1 MKTDSFYT
9 LAVHAGEDRA
19 AHHGAMSVPVYN
31 ASIFAFP
38 DAEDGAAVHN
48 EFTPGY
54 YYSRLGNPTT
64 DSLEKTVAELENG
77 EACLAFASGTAAT
90 NAAILPQIRSGDH
103 IIAPVSMY
111 STTMNLLRYLSEN
124 LKVEVTNVDASDPE
138 NYRNALQPNTRILW
152 IESPSNPLLKITD
165 VRKVA
170 AIARDAGAVS
180 VVDNTFASPFNQRP
194 IELGVDMVIHSG
206 TKYLGGHSDLS
217 AGMLVASAERVKY
230 TRSVATKLF
239 GGAIAPQVAWL
250 VLRGIKTLALRM
262 ERHNSNAYALANMLS
277 EHPKVTQV
285 YYPGLKSHE
294 NHAVAASQMSGF
306 GGMVSFDLGSVDAGK
321 SFINNVRLA
330 AIATSLGGVETIVQH
345 PASMTHATIA
355 AEDRLRA
362 GISDGLI
369 RMSVGI
375 EDIQDLEADIL
386 SALERT

>member
-1 MKTDSFYT
+1 MKTDSFNT
-9 LAVHAGEDRA
+9 LVVHAGEDRA

-38 DAEDGAAVHN
+38 DAEDGAAIHN

-64 DSLEKTVAELENG
+64 ESLEKTVAELENG

-124 LKVEVTNVDASDPE
+124 LRVEVTHVDASDPE

-165 VRKVA
+165 VRQVA

-217 AGMLVASAERVKY
+217 AGMLVGSAERIKHI
-230 TRSVATKLF
+230 RAVAT
-239 GGAIAPQVAWL
+239 
-250 VLRGIKTLALRM
+250 
-262 ERHNSNAYALANMLS
+262 
-277 EHPKVTQV
+277 
-285 YYPGLKSHE
+285 
-294 NHAVAASQMSGF
+294 
-306 GGMVSFDLGSVDAGK
+306 
-321 SFINNVRLA
+321 
-330 AIATSLGGVETIVQH
+330 
-345 PASMTHATIA
+345 
-355 AEDRLRA
+355 
-362 GISDGLI
+362 
-369 RMSVGI
+369 
-375 EDIQDLEADIL
+375 
-386 SALERT
+386 